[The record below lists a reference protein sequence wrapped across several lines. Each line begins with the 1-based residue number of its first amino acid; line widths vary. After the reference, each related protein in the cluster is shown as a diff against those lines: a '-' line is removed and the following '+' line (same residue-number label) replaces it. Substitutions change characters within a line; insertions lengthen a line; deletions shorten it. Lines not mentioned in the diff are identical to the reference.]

1 VSATNLRRSS
11 IIAGLGATAAAG
23 FARRPARA
31 ADLIPLRVGGIPID
45 PSAQCFYAQD
55 LGMFKE
61 AGLDVT
67 LTVLGNGAS
76 VIAATASGALDIA
89 SGSPGPV
96 LLAHSQGIAMKFIA
110 TGVVYAG
117 VVVNAALMVLKNSPL
132 RSGADFN
139 GKRIGVGGLHDMTSY
154 SIQAWIDHGGGDSKT
169 VEFVELPYAA
179 MAVALEQNRVD
190 AVGIIEPFI
199 TGAKSVAQIAGNLN
213 DAVSNH
219 YLLSGWCAESGWL
232 ARNGEA
238 ARRFFV
244 AMQRSAQ
251 WANAHQKESGV
262 ILQRYTKIAPEV
274 MATMARSHYDETVRV
289 DVSEIQPVINVM
301 AKYGNLKPFP
311 ATDVIWTPPSA

>member
-1 VSATNLRRSS
+1 MKRASLL
-11 IIAGLGATAAAG
+11 AGLGATAAG
-23 FARRPARA
+23 LVHRTPARA

-96 LLAHSQGIAMKFIA
+96 LLAHQQGIAMKFIA

-117 VVVNAALMVLKNSPL
+117 VIPNAALMVLKNSSL

-169 VEFVELPYAA
+169 VQFVELPYAA
-179 MAVALEQNRVD
+179 MAVGLEQNRVD

-232 ARNGEA
+232 ARNGDA
-238 ARRFFV
+238 TRRFFEV
-244 AMQRSAQ
+244 MQRSAK
-251 WANAHQKESGV
+251 WANTHQKKNPAL
-262 ILQRYTKIAPEV
+262 ILQR
-274 MATMARSHYDETVRV
+274 
-289 DVSEIQPVINVM
+289 
-301 AKYGNLKPFP
+301 
-311 ATDVIWTPPSA
+311 

>member
-1 VSATNLRRSS
+1 MQLRRS
-11 IIAGLGATAAAG
+11 AFLTGLGAAATL
-23 FARRPARA
+23 ARYAPARA

-55 LGMFKE
+55 LGIFKDV
-61 AGLDVT
+61 GLDVT

-76 VIAATASGALDIA
+76 VIAAAASGALDIA

-96 LLAHSQGIAMKFIA
+96 LLAHQQGIPMKFVA

-117 VVVNAALMVLKNSPL
+117 VVPNAALMVLKNSPL

-154 SIQAWIDHGGGDSKT
+154 SIQSWIDRGGGNSAS
-169 VEFVELPYAA
+169 VQFVELPYAS
-179 MAVALEQNRVD
+179 MAVALEQSRVD

-199 TGAKSVAQIAGNLN
+199 TGAKGVAQIVGNLN

-232 ARNGEA
+232 GRNGEA

-244 AMQRSAQ
+244 AMERSAQ
-251 WANAHQKESGV
+251 WANTHPKESGL
-262 ILQRYTKIAPEV
+262 ILERYTKIAPDV
-274 MATMARSHYDETVRV
+274 LATMARAHYDDVARV

-301 AKYGNLKPFP
+301 VKYGGLKPFP
-311 ATDVIWTPPSA
+311 ATEVIWTPS

>member
-1 VSATNLRRSS
+1 MSAPKLRRSS
-11 IIAGLGATAAAG
+11 FVAGIGAAASL
-23 FARRPARA
+23 AQTMPARS

-45 PSAQCFYAQD
+45 PSGQCFYSQD
-55 LGMFKE
+55 LGIFKE
-61 AGLDVT
+61 VGLDVT

-76 VIAATASGALDIA
+76 LIAAAASGALDIA

-96 LLAHSQGIAMKFIA
+96 LLAHQQGIPMKFVA

-117 VVVNAALMVLKNSPL
+117 VVPNAALMVLKSSPL

-154 SIQAWIDHGGGDSKT
+154 SIQSWIDRGGGNSAS
-169 VEFVELPYAA
+169 VQFVEIPYAS

-199 TGAKSVAQIAGNLN
+199 TGAKAAAQIVGNLN
-213 DAVSNH
+213 DAVSNR

-238 ARRFFV
+238 ARRFFA

-262 ILQRYTKIAPEV
+262 ILERYTKIAPDV
-274 MATMARSHYDETVRV
+274 LATMARAHYDEVARV
-289 DVSEIQPVINVM
+289 DVGEIQPVMNVM
-301 AKYGNLKPFP
+301 VKYGGLKPYP
-311 ATDVIWTPPSA
+311 VADVIWTPSG

>member
-1 VSATNLRRSS
+1 MSAMKLRRSS
-11 IIAGLGATAAAG
+11 FVAGLGATASL
-23 FARRPARA
+23 ARYTPARA

-76 VIAATASGALDIA
+76 VIAAAASGALDIA

-96 LLAHSQGIAMKFIA
+96 LLAHQQGIPMKFVA

-117 VVVNAALMVLKNSPL
+117 VIPNAALMVLKNSPL

-154 SIQAWIDHGGGDSKT
+154 SIQAWIDRGGGNSPS
-169 VEFVELPYAA
+169 VQFVELPYAA

-190 AVGIIEPFI
+190 AVGIIEPFV
-199 TGAKSVAQIAGNLN
+199 TGAKAVAQIVGNLN

-251 WANAHQKESGV
+251 WANAHQRESGV
-262 ILQRYTKIAPEV
+262 ILQRYTKIAPDV
-274 MATMARSHYDETVRV
+274 LATMARAHYDEVARV
-289 DVSEIQPVINVM
+289 DTTEIQPVINVM
-301 AKYGNLKPFP
+301 AKYGGLKPFP
-311 ATDVIWTPPSA
+311 ANDVIWTPPG